1 MKVTVRTDCT
11 PEEVRRFLGLPD
23 LKPMHDTVMAAL
35 ARRTRDAGTGPGTL
49 AQTWLPFASH
59 SFEWARRVMDFWA
72 APLGPRRAGGA
83 ERPPNG

>member
-23 LKPMHDTVMAAL
+23 LKPMQDAVTAAIE
-35 ARRTRDAGTGPGTL
+35 RRTRDAAAVPGTL
-49 AQTWLPFASH
+49 ARAWLPFASH
-59 SFEWARRVMDFWA
+59 SFEWTRRAMDFWA
-72 APLGPRRAGGA
+72 APFGPRRAGRD